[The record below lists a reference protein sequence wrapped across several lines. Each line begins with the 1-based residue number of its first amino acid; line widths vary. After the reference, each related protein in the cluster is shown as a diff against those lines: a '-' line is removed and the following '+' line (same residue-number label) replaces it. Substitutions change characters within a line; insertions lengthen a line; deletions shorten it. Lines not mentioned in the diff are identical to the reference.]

1 MENSLNNPGKKLII
15 LKDFFFNMGM
25 TVNTKKT
32 KVLIIKYKMIT
43 YDSFFMTRISWRKF
57 LHTNILELISTT
69 SSIRTIVVTKGYMEG

>member
-32 KVLIIKYKMIT
+32 KVLIIKYKRIT
-43 YDSFFMTRISWRKF
+43 YDSSFMTRISWRKF

>member
-1 MENSLNNPGKKLII
+1 MEKNPNNPGKKLII

-43 YDSFFMTRISWRKF
+43 YDYFFMTRISWRKF
-57 LHTNILELISTT
+57 LHKNILELISTT
-69 SSIRTIVVTKGYMEG
+69 SSVGTIVVTKGYMEG